1 MISIR
6 KCPKDTQIRIE
17 SVEIDGDTMY
27 FALSDQLE
35 ATVRLDH
42 ETVATNLGYKKK
54 ETRVEYAD
62 GGGEDYVTEF
72 ILDGQQF
79 TREDYLDNME
89 AVGTELLAVH
99 VFEKYG
105 TILL

>member
-27 FALSDQLE
+27 FSLSGELE

-42 ETVATNLGYKKK
+42 ETVATHIGFKKK
-54 ETRVEYAD
+54 EIRVEYGD
-62 GGGEDYVTEF
+62 SGEDYVTEF

-89 AVGTELLAVH
+89 SVGTDLLKVH

-105 TILL
+105 TQLT